1 MPPPS
6 EHPAEGRACIGVLD
20 SGVGGLCVVRAIHQA
35 LPDHPTVFC
44 ADQAHLPYG
53 PRDAAEIRG
62 FVRAITR
69 FLLAH
74 DAVVV
79 VVACNAASA
88 ASLTYLRDEFP
99 TIPFVGMEPAV
110 KPAVEATRSGVIGV
124 LTTQAT
130 ADGPLYARVLSR
142 FAGNVRVMTQVAPEL
157 VHIVEANSQHTPE
170 SRAIIQAYLKPML
183 EAGVDQI
190 ALACTHFPFL
200 AETIQEMVGPDV
212 GLIDPSAAIAR
223 QVSRIWP
230 QDVIPGRKD
239 NLYFTSGSTDNL
251 RRMLKTLI
259 GVDTAAV
266 DGMSLSE

>member
-6 EHPAEGRACIGVLD
+6 EHPTEGRACIGVLD
-20 SGVGGLCVVRAIHQA
+20 SGVGGLCVVRAIHHL
-35 LPDHPTVFC
+35 LPNHPTVFC

-62 FVRAITR
+62 FVRVITR
-69 FLLAH
+69 FLLEH
-74 DAVVV
+74 DAVVI

-110 KPAVEATRSGVIGV
+110 KPAVQTTRSGVIGV

-130 ADGPLYARVLSR
+130 SDGPLYARVLSR

-170 SRAIIQAYLKPML
+170 SRAIIHAYLKPLL

-200 AETIQEMVGPDV
+200 AETIQGIVGPDV
-212 GLIDPSAAIAR
+212 GLIDPSGAIAR
-223 QVSRIWP
+223 QVSRVWP
-230 QDVIPGRKD
+230 PHIVPGQQD
-239 NLYFTSGSTDNL
+239 NTYYTSGSPENL
-251 RRMLKTLI
+251 RQMLNILI
-259 GVDTAAV
+259 GVDTGAV
-266 DGMSLSE
+266 DGMSLAE